1 MLSIIVCSISPEL
14 LSKLAQ
20 SIEETIGVE
29 YELIAIDNRQD
40 NRPIAQVYNEG
51 ARKARYPYLFFV
63 HEDVLFHSKDWGAI
77 IERKLAEP
85 DCGVVGFAGCKA
97 MMNTYGGW
105 AQYDNQWLCAFYFA
119 NISGRPTWLESYNVK
134 LHTPYEQVV
143 TLDGFAFFVRR
154 DVWAEFPFDEDENFQ
169 FRKKLTRINKMLSYY
184 TFYRCSNNFIK
195 RAIKWCISRVFVFIN
210 GGFKRT
216 NRMYDK
222 LCQKYDS
229 LQNSFYYDY
238 LSYKPYRVLK
248 IPYNTFNKTVDHCFE
263 NTTIKIPE
271 DFRNALLPE
280 YGDDYLI
287 RKKAPNG
294 HGNVYIDLENS
305 YVKYEKLSR
314 KEFYSLF
321 NK

>member
-154 DVWAEFPFDEDENFQ
+154 DVWAEFPFDEDLLTGFHCYDVDFSLQVGRKYKNYVCGLHIWIEHLSPGQ
-169 FRKKLTRINKMLSYY
+169 FSEHWVAYTVRLYRSKWKAMLPVHVPGIRLTPKEMCRNTEGM
-184 TFYRCSNNFIK
+184 FYRFLFKALRTDVPLSVK
-195 RAIKWCISRVFVFIN
+195 RQLLGEFWRLPFSWAH
-210 GGFKRT
+210 
-216 NRMYDK
+216 
-222 LCQKYDS
+222 
-229 LQNSFYYDY
+229 
-238 LSYKPYRVLK
+238 LS
-248 IPYNTFNKTVDHCFE
+248 HCFSC
-263 NTTIKIPE
+263 TLKFVRTM
-271 DFRNALLPE
+271 
-280 YGDDYLI
+280 
-287 RKKAPNG
+287 
-294 HGNVYIDLENS
+294 HVS
-305 YVKYEKLSR
+305 H
-314 KEFYSLF
+314 
-321 NK
+321 

>member
-1 MLSIIVCSISPEL
+1 MVGNQ
-14 LSKLAQ
+14 SKFLE
-20 SIEETIGVE
+20 EETRNGYFVTSDTKKLWSKQLKILEAIKEICAKHNIQYFAVCGTLIGAVRE
-29 YELIAIDNRQD
+29 NGFIPWDDDIDIGMTRNDAQKFIQ
-40 NRPIAQVYNEG
+40 IAQHELPSNLCLVGTTLTSNVF
-51 ARKARYPYLFFV
+51 RPHLQIRDKSTTCLTKADF
-63 HEDVLFHSKDWGAI
+63 
-77 IERKLAEP
+77 KLK
-85 DCGVVGFAGCKA
+85 CCK
-97 MMNTYGGW
+97 GIW
-105 AQYDNQWLCAFYFA
+105 VDIFIFD
-119 NISGRPTWLESYNVK
+119 K
-134 LHTPYEQVV
+134 
-143 TLDGFAFFVRR
+143 
-154 DVWAEFPFDEDENFQ
+154 FPFDEDENFQ